1 MSEPVHPVR
10 ALQEALRNH
19 LVAQPALV
27 AILGQAVFET
37 PPRGAKPPFI
47 AFGDAVVRDAGSA
60 AREAVTVE
68 FDLVVHAAE
77 RGTHSALDILSAVE
91 AALRLPM
98 PEPAGHHLVSIETRQ
113 GHVRHDAT
121 RNLTRAGLRLR
132 AFLEPL

>member
-27 AILGQAVFET
+27 AILGQAVYET
-37 PPRGAKPPFI
+37 PARGAKPPFI